1 MNGIDENT
9 IVVQIK
15 SLMVYE
21 FLNEYNKL
29 EYLIREIFE
38 RNIHSLPTNVIQQL
52 YFFYGG
58 RIGSYIDTE
67 GETVRLTSVKYKEN
81 DVFKELT
88 VNQIIKIFKK
98 NPCLDAFNFEIQSI
112 QRAGVTFTFFDCVI
126 RIINMRNILAH
137 EIVNI
142 FFKDK
147 DLIELLS
154 LDQLE
159 LQKFEMLRNY
169 DICKMD
175 NMTRYIASNIVY
187 MRRMMIQLNSLK

>member
-52 YFFYGG
+52 YFFHGG

-159 LQKFEMLRNY
+159 LQNFEMLRNY

-187 MRRMMIQLNSLK
+187 MRRMMIQLNSFK

>member
-1 MNGIDENT
+1 
-9 IVVQIK
+9 
-15 SLMVYE
+15 
-21 FLNEYNKL
+21 
-29 EYLIREIFE
+29 
-38 RNIHSLPTNVIQQL
+38 
-52 YFFYGG
+52 
-58 RIGSYIDTE
+58 
-67 GETVRLTSVKYKEN
+67 
-81 DVFKELT
+81 
-88 VNQIIKIFKK
+88 
-98 NPCLDAFNFEIQSI
+98 
-112 QRAGVTFTFFDCVI
+112 
-126 RIINMRNILAH
+126 MRNILAH

>member
-67 GETVRLTSVKYKEN
+67 GETVMLTSVKYKEN

-98 NPCLDAFNFEIQSI
+98 
-112 QRAGVTFTFFDCVI
+112 
-126 RIINMRNILAH
+126 ILAWMH
-137 EIVNI
+137 SILKYNLYSVQVLHSLFLIV
-142 FFKDK
+142 
-147 DLIELLS
+147 
-154 LDQLE
+154 
-159 LQKFEMLRNY
+159 
-169 DICKMD
+169 
-175 NMTRYIASNIVY
+175 
-187 MRRMMIQLNSLK
+187 